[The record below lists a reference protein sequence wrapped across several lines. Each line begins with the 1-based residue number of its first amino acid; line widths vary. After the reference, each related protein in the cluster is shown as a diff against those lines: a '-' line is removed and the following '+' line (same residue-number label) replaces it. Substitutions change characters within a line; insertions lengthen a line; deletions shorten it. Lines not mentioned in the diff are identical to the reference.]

1 VIVIDLSQIM
11 LANVFT
17 SIKEAGE
24 IDENL
29 GRHMILNAIRL
40 LKVKFGKDY
49 GEVVIA
55 CDSGSF
61 WRKEIFPYY
70 KANRKKARDESTI
83 DWKRIFEVM
92 RIVREELKENF
103 PYRVIRVDRAEADDV
118 IGVLSTEW
126 SVEHIN
132 NNNRILVVS
141 GDKDFVQLLKYPN
154 VEIWDP
160 INKKKVVH
168 NDPYK
173 FTKEHVIR
181 GDTGDGIPNVLSPG
195 NSFVMGIRQKPVTQ
209 KVFQN
214 LMLLEDE
221 LSDPDL
227 KENFL
232 RNRTLIDL
240 SYIPQDVREAIL
252 KEYEAEAGKS
262 KSKMLKYFMNK
273 RLSNLFSNINDF

>member
-1 VIVIDLSQIM
+1 M

-92 RIVREELKENF
+92 RTVREELKENF

>member
-1 VIVIDLSQIM
+1 MIIVDLSQIM

-24 IDENL
+24 IDEDL

-49 GEVVIA
+49 GEIVIA

-61 WRKEIFPYY
+61 WRREFFPYY
-70 KANRKKARDESTI
+70 KSNRKKAREASTI
-83 DWKRIFEVM
+83 DWKKIFDVM
-92 RIVREELKENF
+92 KTVRDEINENF
-103 PYRVIRVDRAEADDV
+103 PYRVIKVDRAEADDV
-118 IGVLSTEW
+118 IGVLASEW
-126 SVEHIN
+126 SIESIN
-132 NNNRILVVS
+132 NNNRILIVS

-160 INKKKVVH
+160 INKKKIVH
-168 NDPYK
+168 NDPIK

-181 GDTGDGIPNVLSPG
+181 GDIGDGIPNVLSPG
-195 NSFVMGIRQKPVTQ
+195 NSLAMGIRQKSITQ
-209 KVFQN
+209 KVLQK
-214 LMLLEDE
+214 LMLLEDYDSE
-221 LSDPDL
+221 PEL

-240 SYIPQDVREAIL
+240 SYIPDEIRKSIL
-252 KEYEAEAGKS
+252 EEYEAQANKP
-262 KSKMLKYFMNK
+262 KSKMLKYFIDK
-273 RLSNLFSNINDF
+273 KLSNLFSNINDF